1 MKQLIL
7 IISSFLAFITI
18 AFCVFNDVRFT
29 STLLRGGVVL
39 LGSITI
45 FFIGVSLSLVFSYVG
60 WEDTILERTR
70 PRNTQSVPSE
80 TNKEEQGDE
89 N

>member
-29 STLLRGGVVL
+29 TTLLRGGVVL
-39 LGSITI
+39 IGSITI
-45 FFIGVSLSLVFSYVG
+45 FFIGVSLSLIFSYFG
-60 WEDTILERTR
+60 WDETMLKNIPLRH
-70 PRNTQSVPSE
+70 TQTVPSE
-80 TNKEEQGDE
+80 NNQDLGEEK
-89 N
+89 